1 MNIHAEKIKLIEWI
15 TQIND
20 VVVLDKLLQFRSKNH
35 ADWWDELND
44 YEKDELN
51 LGLKDLDE
59 GNTIDHSEARKL
71 YEKYL

>member
-1 MNIHAEKIKLIEWI
+1 MNIYAEKIKLIEWI

-51 LGLKDLDE
+51 LGLKDLTE

>member
-35 ADWWDELND
+35 ADWWVELND

>member
-51 LGLKDLDE
+51 LGLKDLTE

>member
-1 MNIHAEKIKLIEWI
+1 MNIYAEKIKLIEWI

-20 VVVLDKLLQFRSKNH
+20 VGVLDKLLQFRSKNH
-35 ADWWDELND
+35 TDLWDELND
-44 YEKDELN
+44 YERDEIN

-59 GNTIDHSEARKL
+59 GNIIDHSEARKL